1 MSSYKD
7 LQTKIFERDNYT
19 CQYCGES
26 SREYRALVMAH
37 IRTASLCGDDRE
49 SNLITL
55 CRHCYS
61 HISNNE
67 IRAKFETKENAD
79 YFWGLYHE
87 KVKGYCY
94 YTNYIRKVFTENGV
108 IMTRPQIDRYVNVY
122 IKNDSDFD
130 NFKTEL
136 KEIGCENMKYK
147 MHREMAKHKHQI
159 EKQKMEV

>member
-19 CQYCGES
+19 CRYCGKS

-37 IRTASLCGDDRE
+37 IRTASMCGDDRE

-55 CRHCYS
+55 CRHCYN

-94 YTNYIRKVFTENGV
+94 YTNYIKKVFTEKWCAY
-108 IMTRPQIDRYVNVY
+108 D
-122 IKNDSDFD
+122 
-130 NFKTEL
+130 KTTD
-136 KEIGCENMKYK
+136 
-147 MHREMAKHKHQI
+147 
-159 EKQKMEV
+159 

>member
-7 LQTKIFERDNYT
+7 LQIKIFERDNYT
-19 CQYCGES
+19 CRYCGKN
-26 SREYRALVMAH
+26 SREHRALVMAH
-37 IRTASLCGDDRE
+37 IRTASMCGDDRE

-55 CRHCYS
+55 CRHCYN

-94 YTNYIRKVFTENGV
+94 YTNYIKKVFTENGV
-108 IMTRPQIDRYVNVY
+108 LMTRPQIDKYVSIFV
-122 IKNDSDFD
+122 KNDDDF
-130 NFKTEL
+130 NAFKAEL
-136 KEIGCENMKYK
+136 RNIGCEDMRHK
-147 MHREMAKHKHQI
+147 MHKEMMRYKYRTENQNK
-159 EKQKMEV
+159 E